1 MRRQPHKNRPPDRN
15 HPASLPAEPNT
26 RKRDSRAAAAVCVFL
41 LLAVMLVFGQT
52 FWHGFVN
59 VDDQAYVFWNDEV
72 KGGVT
77 PHGVEWAFTTKHAA
91 NWHPLTWLS
100 HELDCQLYGPH
111 ADLDLDA
118 GRAAKKATGCGF
130 YAPYAGGH
138 HLTSVLLH
146 AANAILL
153 FLVLWR
159 MTGALWS
166 SAFVAA
172 VFALHPLRA
181 ESVAWVAERKD
192 VLSGLFFMLTLAAY
206 VGYARR
212 PASLGRYLAVVVL
225 FALGLMAKPM
235 LVTLPFV
242 LLLLDYWPLGRMPP
256 ADCIDGPRPAERSH
270 SERGNE
276 GFPQQSWLRLIVEK
290 LPLLALSAGSCAVTL
305 WAQRDAIVSSD
316 RVDFPSRIA
325 NAVVSC
331 GDYLSQLFYPVNLA
345 MMYPHPLDGL
355 PAWRV
360 ALALLALTAISIAV
374 LIGWRRRPYLIV
386 GWLWYLGML
395 LPVIGL
401 VQVGFQA
408 MADRYTYLPQIGLC
422 VALTWL
428 AARLVASWPRH
439 RLLCGSIAAFI
450 LLDLMVC
457 AWQQTWYWRDNQTL
471 WTHALACT
479 SKNAAAH
486 HGLGCAL
493 SELDHDDE
501 AVAEFEEALRIRPDL
516 AEARFNLGAAL
527 ERRKNIDAALEQY
540 RQAVRYEPTLAEAHY
555 NLGVILANRGQNDEA
570 IVEFQNTLKYKPDQ
584 ANAHY
589 NLATCLDGQG
599 KCAEAMLSWR
609 EALRLQP
616 NNVDTVDQVAWRLA
630 TSPDASLR
638 NGEKALELAERAIR
652 LSNGNDP
659 KRLGTL
665 AAAYAEVGRFSEAV
679 ETADRA
685 IDLAVRLENAE
696 TVDAIRAQIK
706 ETADALRAQIKLYR
720 ANRPYHEQPGEPR

>member
-1 MRRQPHKNRPPDRN
+1 
-15 HPASLPAEPNT
+15 
-26 RKRDSRAAAAVCVFL
+26 
-41 LLAVMLVFGQT
+41 
-52 FWHGFVN
+52 
-59 VDDQAYVFWNDEV
+59 
-72 KGGVT
+72 
-77 PHGVEWAFTTKHAA
+77 
-91 NWHPLTWLS
+91 
-100 HELDCQLYGPH
+100 
-111 ADLDLDA
+111 
-118 GRAAKKATGCGF
+118 
-130 YAPYAGGH
+130 
-138 HLTSVLLH
+138 
-146 AANAILL
+146 
-153 FLVLWR
+153 
-159 MTGALWS
+159 
-166 SAFVAA
+166 
-172 VFALHPLRA
+172 
-181 ESVAWVAERKD
+181 
-192 VLSGLFFMLTLAAY
+192 
-206 VGYARR
+206 
-212 PASLGRYLAVVVL
+212 
-225 FALGLMAKPM
+225 
-235 LVTLPFV
+235 
-242 LLLLDYWPLGRMPP
+242 
-256 ADCIDGPRPAERSH
+256 
-270 SERGNE
+270 
-276 GFPQQSWLRLIVEK
+276 
-290 LPLLALSAGSCAVTL
+290 
-305 WAQRDAIVSSD
+305 
-316 RVDFPSRIA
+316 
-325 NAVVSC
+325 
-331 GDYLSQLFYPVNLA
+331 
-345 MMYPHPLDGL
+345 
-355 PAWRV
+355 
-360 ALALLALTAISIAV
+360 
-374 LIGWRRRPYLIV
+374 
-386 GWLWYLGML
+386 
-395 LPVIGL
+395 
-401 VQVGFQA
+401 

-439 RLLCGSIAAFI
+439 RLLCGGIAAFI

-457 AWQQTWYWRDNQTL
+457 ASQQTWYWRDNQTL

-493 SELDHDDE
+493 SELDRDDE
-501 AVAEFEEALRIRPDL
+501 AIAEFEEALRIRPDL
-516 AEARFNLGAAL
+516 AAARVNLGLAL

-638 NGEKALELAERAIR
+638 NGEKALELAQRAIR

-665 AAAYAEVGRFSEAV
+665 AAAYAEVRRFSEAV
-679 ETADRA
+679 ETAERA

-696 TVDAIRAQIK
+696 TADAIRAQIK

>member
-1 MRRQPHKNRPPDRN
+1 
-15 HPASLPAEPNT
+15 
-26 RKRDSRAAAAVCVFL
+26 
-41 LLAVMLVFGQT
+41 
-52 FWHGFVN
+52 
-59 VDDQAYVFWNDEV
+59 
-72 KGGVT
+72 
-77 PHGVEWAFTTKHAA
+77 
-91 NWHPLTWLS
+91 
-100 HELDCQLYGPH
+100 
-111 ADLDLDA
+111 
-118 GRAAKKATGCGF
+118 
-130 YAPYAGGH
+130 
-138 HLTSVLLH
+138 
-146 AANAILL
+146 
-153 FLVLWR
+153 
-159 MTGALWS
+159 
-166 SAFVAA
+166 
-172 VFALHPLRA
+172 
-181 ESVAWVAERKD
+181 
-192 VLSGLFFMLTLAAY
+192 
-206 VGYARR
+206 
-212 PASLGRYLAVVVL
+212 
-225 FALGLMAKPM
+225 
-235 LVTLPFV
+235 
-242 LLLLDYWPLGRMPP
+242 
-256 ADCIDGPRPAERSH
+256 
-270 SERGNE
+270 
-276 GFPQQSWLRLIVEK
+276 LRLIVEK

-331 GDYLSQLFYPVNLA
+331 GGYLSQLFYPVNLA

-374 LIGWRRRPYLIV
+374 LIGWRRRPHLIV

-439 RLLCGSIAAFI
+439 RLLCGGIAAFI

-457 AWQQTWYWRDNQTL
+457 ASQQTWYWRDNQTL

-493 SELDHDDE
+493 SELDRDDE
-501 AVAEFEEALRIRPDL
+501 AIAEFEEALRIRPDL
-516 AEARFNLGAAL
+516 AEVRFNLGAAL
-527 ERRKNIDAALEQY
+527 ECRKNIDAALEQY

-630 TSPDASLR
+630 TSPDASIR
-638 NGEKALELAERAIR
+638 NGEKALELAERAVQ

-679 ETADRA
+679 ETAERA

-696 TVDAIRAQIK
+696 TADAIRAQIK